1 MFKIGDKIRFKHK
14 NREATGV
21 VEGMSSKTGTMKV
34 RLANSF
40 DTNGYFVEAGDAYRL
55 DELPNKTEKLTQF
68 ASQNMGEAHSVLS
81 QILGKLLP
89 EFKIER
95 GQDYLKVD
103 AFTLMPCI
111 TERKSIGVIREVI
124 GWSVTAE
131 SVIRGGYHEPDD
143 VDVVDIC
150 EELNLNKAIDCLAI
164 ELFKVKLQDF
174 HESKLTPS
182 DFGWN

>member
-1 MFKIGDKIRFKHK
+1 MFKIGDKIRFKLK
-14 NREATGV
+14 NREANGI
-21 VEGMSSKTGTMKV
+21 VEGMSAKTGTMKV
-34 RLANSF
+34 RMANSF
-40 DTNGYFVEAGDAYRL
+40 DENKYFVESGDAYRL
-55 DELPNKTEKLTQF
+55 DEIQNRSEELSRFTE
-68 ASQNMGEAHSVLS
+68 QNMPEAHSLLT

-89 EFKIER
+89 EFKVER

-131 SVIRGGYHEPDD
+131 KVIRGGYHDPDD

-150 EELNLNKAIDCLAI
+150 EELNLNKAIDRLAV
-164 ELFKVKLQDF
+164 ELFKIKLEDF
-174 HESKLTPS
+174 HESQLTPS